1 MKTVILNL
9 ALALFAG
16 SFVYAGAVKPVEK
29 EVKVNESKVTWKGYK
44 VTGSHYGE
52 VQLQSGKLM
61 FDGDVLTGGEF
72 VVDMTSIVSEDLSG
86 DGKAKLEGHL
96 KSNDFFGVATY
107 PTAKLVFNEVKST
120 GKNRYSVTGDMT
132 IKSTTEKVT
141 FEIAVYG
148 SKATANVTIDRSKYD
163 VRYGS
168 GSFFENL
175 GDKTIYD
182 DFNIVADLV
191 F

>member
-1 MKTVILNL
+1 MKSVFLNL

-16 SFVYAGAVKPVEK
+16 SFIYAGPVKPVEK
-29 EVKVNESKVTWKGYK
+29 EVKIDESKVTWKGYK

-52 VQLQSGKLM
+52 VQLKSGKLM

-86 DGKAKLEGHL
+86 NSKGKLEGHL
-96 KSNDFFGVATY
+96 KSDDFFGVATY
-107 PTAKLVFNEVKST
+107 PTARLVFKEVQAT
-120 GKNRYSVTGDMT
+120 GKNRYTVTGDMT
-132 IKSTTEKVT
+132 IKSTTKKVT

-148 SKATANVTIDRSKYD
+148 SKATANVTIDRSQYD

-168 GSFFENL
+168 GTFFENL